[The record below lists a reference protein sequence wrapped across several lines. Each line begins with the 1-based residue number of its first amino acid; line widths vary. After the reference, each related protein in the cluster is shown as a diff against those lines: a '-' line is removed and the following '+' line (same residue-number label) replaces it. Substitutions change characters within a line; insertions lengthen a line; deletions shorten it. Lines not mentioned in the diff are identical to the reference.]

1 MAMPELDWVRIGL
14 SSLGAGGV
22 AILVTIAIERF
33 GGRLG
38 GILGT
43 IPTTIVPASW
53 GLWLGGGEGLEGQKA
68 FEMALYAA
76 PAGMGL
82 NALFLGL
89 WRVLPQRLLALSY
102 LTPLTSSVIPFVSLM
117 SVCTL
122 TFWGLCAWGWVLC
135 TQHSTVPH
143 LWGIGATLCILM
155 VGLAS
160 TWTPYPA
167 PKGKQAV
174 SMMIL
179 LSRGLFAGLAIGIA
193 LCIAATGAQTLAGIA
208 SVFPAIF
215 WTTMVSVWV
224 SQGQAVSSGAVGP
237 MMLGSLSVALYALSA
252 PLLFQNLGPIL
263 GALCAWIIAVLC
275 GSLPAYQWLRL
286 RAKSE

>member
-1 MAMPELDWVRIGL
+1 MNVNELDWLRIGL

-43 IPTTIVPASW
+43 LPTTILPASW
-53 GLWLGGGEGLEGQKA
+53 GLWFGGGEGIEGQKA
-68 FEMALYAA
+68 FEAALYAA

-89 WRVLPQRLLALSY
+89 WRFLPQRLLQVSWLR
-102 LTPLTSSVIPFVSLM
+102 PFTSSVGPFVSLM
-117 SVCTL
+117 SLCTL
-122 TFWGLCAWGWVLC
+122 SFWALSAWGWVLI
-135 TQHSTVPH
+135 TRQSAVPH
-143 LWGIGATLCILM
+143 LWGVGATLSIM
-155 VGLAS
+155 IVGMIS
-160 TWTPYPA
+160 TWHPYPA
-167 PKGKQAV
+167 PKGKQSV
-174 SMMIL
+174 SAWVL
-179 LSRGLFAGLAIGIA
+179 LSRGIFAGLAIGGA
-193 LCIAATGAQTLAGIA
+193 LCIASTGAQTLAGIA

-215 WTTMVSVWV
+215 WTTMVSVWM

-252 PLLFQNLGPIL
+252 PWCFQSLGPL
-263 GALCAWIIAVLC
+263 WGAMSAWIIAVIC
-275 GSLPAYQWLRL
+275 GSLPAYQWLRF
-286 RAKSE
+286 RAQSS

>member
-1 MAMPELDWVRIGL
+1 
-14 SSLGAGGV
+14 
-22 AILVTIAIERF
+22 
-33 GGRLG
+33 
-38 GILGT
+38 LGT
-43 IPTTIVPASW
+43 IPTTILPASW
-53 GLWLGGGEGLEGQKA
+53 GLWFGVVEGIEGQKA

-89 WRVLPQRLLALSY
+89 WRILPNRLRSISW
-102 LTPLTSSVIPFVSLM
+102 LTPFTSSVGPFVSLM
-117 SVCTL
+117 SLCTLSFWAICAWIWVVCTRE
-122 TFWGLCAWGWVLC
+122 
-135 TQHSTVPH
+135 STVPH
-143 LWGIGATLCILM
+143 LWGIGATICILL
-155 VGLAS
+155 VGLIS

-167 PKGKQAV
+167 PKGKQPV
-174 SMMIL
+174 SSIIL
-179 LSRGLFAGLAIGIA
+179 LSRGFFAGLAIGCA

-215 WTTMVSVWV
+215 WTTMVSVWM

-252 PLLFQNLGPIL
+252 PLLFQSMGPVF
-263 GALCAWIIAVLC
+263 GALCAWLIAVLF

-286 RAKSE
+286 RALPLSD